1 MKHHPSPLVVL
12 AVLCASLPAIGVAQ
26 DAPVQ
31 APPPVES
38 LQAPPLVSAPDTVED
53 APLVVTPDE
62 VAPESALDLPRSP
75 APTGRPARGAWRMPR
90 AARLAIETA
99 AGSMGATGAGF
110 LGLIPG
116 VLMANDCDGLTDES
130 CAEAWVTGGAGMAIG
145 ATLGV
150 YFSGTIMKERGS
162 FWSTLMG
169 AIVGASSGVLTF
181 AAFDDTNEGL
191 AVLSLLALPPVGAVI
206 GYELGLEPHPSEL
219 ATTAP
224 AAGAASTVRVIP
236 SVGSTR
242 HGGIMGGIVGSF

>member
-1 MKHHPSPLVVL
+1 MKRHPSPLVVL
-12 AVLCASLPAIGVAQ
+12 AVLCASLPAIGFAQ
-26 DAPVQ
+26 DAPIQ

-38 LQAPPLVSAPDTVED
+38 LQAPPLVSAPDVVED

-62 VAPESALDLPRSP
+62 GARESALDIPRSP
-75 APTGRPARGAWRMPR
+75 PPAVRPARRPWRMPQ

-99 AGSMGATGAGF
+99 AGSMGSTGAGF

-116 VLMANDCDGLTDES
+116 VLLADNCDGLVDDS
-130 CAEAWVTGGAGMAIG
+130 CAEAWLTGGAGMAIG

-169 AIVGASSGVLTF
+169 AIVGAGSGVLTF
-181 AAFDDTNEGL
+181 AAFDDTNDGL
-191 AVLSLLALPPVGAVI
+191 AVLGLLALPPVGAVI

-219 ATTAP
+219 ATMVP
-224 AAGAASTVRVIP
+224 ATGAASTVRLIP